1 MGIVFPTDFRLI
13 MHPSMKFRPFPS
25 LLALCVVTAFTSPHA
40 RADLP
45 DPATKD
51 KVPPIAYVQGMI
63 WKRLDLA
70 DFTLNGTVRSDK
82 DKSKKI
88 YPIILR
94 TKGHEMVYEFQNE
107 PLQIR
112 VQLNPG
118 VFTVQKRASSSAPWA
133 DVTPAELSGT
143 ILDTDITYE
152 DLDIDFI
159 NWDDIQPL
167 GTDSIKTLDSYVFE
181 AKPGPTDHSRF
192 SSVRFWVSKL
202 YWAFLRVDGTNA
214 KGQTIKRV
222 EVQNVMPIGKFYV
235 FKEMKVAN
243 MLPDKDDIA
252 ASTTYIDIS
261 DGKEGSGLTN

>member
-1 MGIVFPTDFRLI
+1 
-13 MHPSMKFRPFPS
+13 MKFRPFPH
-25 LLALCVVTAFTSPHA
+25 LFALCAVTIVTSLAA
-40 RADLP
+40 RASLP

-51 KVPPIAYVQGMI
+51 KVPPIAFVQGMI

-70 DFTLNGTVRSDK
+70 DFTLTGTVRSDK
-82 DKSKKI
+82 DKNKKS

-94 TKGHEMVYEFQNE
+94 TKGHEMVYEFQDQ

-133 DVTPAELSGT
+133 DVTSAELSGS

-159 NWDDIQPL
+159 NWDNIAPL
-167 GTDSIKTLDSYVFE
+167 GTDSIKTLDAYAFE
-181 AKPGPTDHSRF
+181 ATPGPTDHSRF

-222 EVQNVMPIGKFYV
+222 EVQNVMQIGKYYV

-252 ASTTYIDIS
+252 ASTTYIDIT
-261 DGKEGSGLTN
+261 DGKEGSGLSN